1 VTMSETNNADAGS
14 IERVA
19 AGDVFTFSRSDRL
32 FATRRS
38 LAERLEKDRTAIPLV
53 ADQLFHPDVP
63 CDCVVRLGSLRVT
76 RFLPDNREVTLAVL
90 QAGNT
95 FLTRAVT
102 DTNPQPTN
110 PPLTDQPLTDQPVT
124 NPQPTDPPRS
134 DSTPPDLYNLADIV
148 LMAIGDTE
156 LWILPAEALADEV

>member
-1 VTMSETNNADAGS
+1 MTMSETNNADTAAV
-14 IERVA
+14 ERVSA
-19 AGDVFTFSRSDRL
+19 RDVFAFSRSDRL
-32 FATRRS
+32 FAARRS

-63 CDCVVRLGSLRVT
+63 CDGVVRLGSLRVT

-95 FLTRAVT
+95 FVTRAVT
-102 DTNPQPTN
+102 D
-110 PPLTDQPLTDQPVT
+110 T

-148 LMAIGDTE
+148 LMALGDTE